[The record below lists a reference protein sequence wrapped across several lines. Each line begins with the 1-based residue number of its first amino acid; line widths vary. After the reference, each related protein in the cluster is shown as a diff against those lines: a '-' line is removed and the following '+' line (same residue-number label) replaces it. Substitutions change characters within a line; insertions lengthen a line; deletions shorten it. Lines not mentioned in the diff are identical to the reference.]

1 MSGVTP
7 LLTTLGLVRSPFPP
21 APDAGSYFFTPHLQ
35 EQFAE
40 VRHCIE
46 ARKGFVLL
54 TGEVGLGKST
64 LVRRLLDTLP
74 EGQTCSA
81 LVFNTFLQG
90 SALLAAVVRDF
101 GLEPEAD
108 LDRNLALLNAF
119 LMDRHREGKT
129 CLLVIDDAQNLTVES
144 LELVRLLCNL
154 ETGQEK
160 LLQIL
165 LVGQPELETVLSAPE
180 LRQLQS
186 RIIKHARLRGLRE
199 DEVGRYFEFRINA
212 AGGCGRISLAPSAA
226 QLLHRSTGGNLRQ
239 IHLVLDRCLY
249 GLAARNQWEID
260 RDLLQAAV
268 QDVSLP
274 NEATRSGRR
283 WGWVALVG
291 ASALTGAALVSA
303 AQWWSPAPAQ
313 SAARATQAADGPV
326 RQPSAAPVLAASA
339 AAEVAVPSAP
349 VSAPIHAAS
358 SAQSPAPV
366 ASVCHERVRQQVA
379 LAGRSVIVSQPL
391 PEPLEKIAADLG
403 GVCTEKLAGVTW
415 ATWQANPL
423 IAEAWQSQASS
434 ATRLMQEK
442 LAQRGLLEPQFVDGM
457 GGPRT
462 RAALQSF
469 QQSFGLPVTGH
480 PDELTF
486 MLLEKL
492 HGA

>member
-74 EGQTCSA
+74 EGETCSA

-101 GLEPEAD
+101 GLEPDAE

-165 LVGQPELETVLSAPE
+165 LVGQPELEAVLSAPE
-180 LRQLQS
+180 LRQLKS

-212 AGGCGRISLAPSAA
+212 AGGSGRISLAASAA
-226 QLLHRSTGGNLRQ
+226 QLLHRATGGNLRQ

-249 GLAARNQWEID
+249 GLAARSQWEID
-260 RDLLQAAV
+260 HDLLQAAV

-274 NEATRSGRR
+274 GEASRSGRR
-283 WGWVALVG
+283 WGWMALVG

-303 AQWWSPAPAQ
+303 AQWWSPAPGQQAP
-313 SAARATQAADGPV
+313 RATLAAQG
-326 RQPSAAPVLAASA
+326 SAPPTAVTPARLASA
-339 AAEVAVPSAP
+339 AAEVAMPSAP
-349 VSAPIHAAS
+349 ASAPLHAAS
-358 SAQSPAPV
+358 STSSIQPV
-366 ASVCHERVRQQVA
+366 PLACHERVRQQAVP
-379 LAGRSVIVSQPL
+379 LGRSVIVSQPL
-391 PEPLEKIAADLG
+391 PEPLGKVAADLG

-423 IAEAWQSQASS
+423 IAEAWQIQASS

-469 QQSFGLPVTGH
+469 QQSLGLPVTGH

>member
-74 EGQTCSA
+74 EGETCSA

-101 GLEPEAD
+101 GLEPDAD

-144 LELVRLLCNL
+144 LEVVRLLCNL

-165 LVGQPELETVLSAPE
+165 LVGQPELEAVLSAPE
-180 LRQLQS
+180 LRQLKS

-212 AGGCGRISLAPSAA
+212 AGGSGRISLAPSAA

-274 NEATRSGRR
+274 AETSRSGRR
-283 WGWVALVG
+283 WGWMALVG

-303 AQWWSPAPAQ
+303 AQWWSPAPVQ
-313 SAARATQAADGPV
+313 SAARATQAAEG
-326 RQPSAAPVLAASA
+326 PVLAAP
-339 AAEVAVPSAP
+339 VAPA
-349 VSAPIHAAS
+349 SAPIHAAS
-358 SAQSPAPV
+358 GAQSATAAPL
-366 ASVCHERVRQQVA
+366 ACYERVRQQA
-379 LAGRSVIVSQPL
+379 TPAGRSVIVSQPL

-469 QQSFGLPVTGH
+469 QQSLGLPVTGH